1 MGEWAFAYVVAFWC
15 VVFAAMLI
23 AMRIALVRIGVV
35 PALAGPKKSEGS
47 KVEWDSVLE
56 EPAGPGTITLLLR
69 SKRGS
74 PLPLRLACEVET
86 PFGESARA
94 TVENPGLFAEAHV
107 HYPDNFAPKSVMP
120 GTYRVTW
127 YRGDETGDWHEL
139 IAESHEVAFTG
150 EAPA

>member
-1 MGEWAFAYVVAFWC
+1 MTRFLKAVAHAANFYTVISALVGIAAAFGVTQYVRDHSRVGEWAFAYVVAFWC

-47 KVEWDSVLE
+47 
-56 EPAGPGTITLLLR
+56 
-69 SKRGS
+69 
-74 PLPLRLACEVET
+74 
-86 PFGESARA
+86 

-120 GTYRVTW
+120 GTYRVVTW